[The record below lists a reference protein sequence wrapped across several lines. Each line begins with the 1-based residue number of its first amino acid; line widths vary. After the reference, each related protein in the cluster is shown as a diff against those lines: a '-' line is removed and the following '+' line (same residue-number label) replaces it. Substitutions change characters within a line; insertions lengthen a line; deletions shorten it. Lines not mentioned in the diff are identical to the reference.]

1 MKKGYLIVDI
11 STGNASV
18 GVASIFG
25 EVLALESSVIQYQKD
40 ADFPDNHFFQ
50 SQQMWED
57 TVQLMKQVLKKTAD
71 VEILAISSTSQRQ
84 GIVLLDSQ
92 GHSLIGFPNIDNRG
106 LEWESDIKDFEKVY
120 GLTGRWIS
128 TLFSALKL
136 RGVKERQHHIWE
148 KTAAFTSISDWIG
161 YECTGNLVYEP
172 SQASETSLFDVG
184 QGKWSKE
191 LCHLYGIEYDWL
203 PEIRESGSVLGKIK
217 PELAKELQL
226 SPETLFIVGGADTQ
240 LAVKGTQPEVGDIVI
255 VSGTT
260 TPIIKVVDSYTV
272 DHSARCWGNRYVDP
286 NKFVIETNAGV
297 SGLNYQRLKKVFFPD
312 KDYAEIEDEVLK
324 LQNPTCVA
332 SFGTL
337 VFDKNLPLSKG
348 GFLLDAPAHQDL
360 TAADF
365 VFAIVFDIA
374 CSIKHNF
381 DVLLDI
387 SPSEKNFVLGCGG
400 GFQGKVL
407 PQLLANL
414 LQKEIRIKQEY
425 MQASIAGSVI
435 ICNEALQIENP
446 CKSVLQTFAPT
457 NNEHLHTLYQ
467 KWSAFRSKINER

>member
-18 GVASIFG
+18 GIASITG
-25 EVLALESSVIQYQKD
+25 EVLALESSVIQYHKD
-40 ADFPDNHFFQ
+40 ADFPDSHFFQ
-50 SQQMWED
+50 SQPMWENIIQLAKE
-57 TVQLMKQVLKKTAD
+57 VQKKAPD
-71 VEILAISSTSQRQ
+71 VEILAVSSTSQRQ
-84 GIVLLDSQ
+84 GIVLLDRD
-92 GHSLIGFPNIDNRG
+92 GNSLIGFPNIDNRG
-106 LEWESDIKDFEKVY
+106 LEWESDIKDFDKVY

-136 RGVKERQHHIWE
+136 RGVKEKQPYIWE
-148 KTAAFTSISDWIG
+148 KISAFTSISDWIG
-161 YECTGNLVYEP
+161 YECTGKLVYEP

-191 LCHLYGIEYDWL
+191 LCELFGIEYAWL
-203 PEIRESGSVLGKIK
+203 PEIRESGSILGKIK
-217 PELAKELQL
+217 PELAKELNL

-240 LAVKGTQPEVGDIVI
+240 LAVKGTQPELGDIVI

-260 TPIIKVVDSYTV
+260 TPITKVVDRYTV
-272 DHSARCWGNRYVDP
+272 DSMARCWGNRYVNP
-286 NKFVIETNAGV
+286 GEFVIETNAGV
-297 SGLNYQRLKKVFFPD
+297 SGLNYQRLKSVFFPD
-312 KDYAEIEDEVLK
+312 KDYAEIEDEVLQLK
-324 LQNPTCVA
+324 HPTCVA

-348 GFLLDAPAHQDL
+348 GFLLDAPAHQDV

-365 VFAIVFDIA
+365 VFAIIFDIA

-387 SPSEKNFVLGCGG
+387 SPSGKDYILGCGG

-407 PQLLANL
+407 PQLLADL

-425 MQASIAGSVI
+425 KQASIAGGVI
-435 ICNEALQIENP
+435 ICNEALQIESP
-446 CKSVLQTFAPT
+446 CKSVLQTFTPSH
-457 NNEHLHTLYQ
+457 NEHLHSLYQ
-467 KWSAFRSKINER
+467 KWAAFRSQINER